1 MFFVDFDNGIYIPGK
16 IFKHMFCQTFI
27 KHYKIFNL
35 IIGHCFFYFSLKI
48 DYFDNSKKIN
58 LNSNFFDIGNLTVGA
73 DVKTKGV
80 KIGEVIEISLD
91 GDSYMAIV
99 KSSLNYDLKI
109 PLDSEFKIAN
119 NGFIGSPYI
128 EVTMGINEQYYQN
141 NDLTENNVDA
151 VSLEEI
157 INSFIFN

>member
-1 MFFVDFDNGIYIPGK
+1 MNKK
-16 IFKHMFCQTFI
+16 ISFEFI
-27 KHYKIFNL
+27 IGSIIL
-35 IIGHCFFYFSLKI
+35 IITLLSFFYISLKI
-48 DYFDNSKKIN
+48 DYFNNSKKIN
-58 LNSNFFDIGNLTVGA
+58 LNSNFFDIGDLAVGA

-80 KIGEVIEISLD
+80 KIGEVTEISLD
-91 GDSYMAIV
+91 RNSYMAIV
-99 KSSLNYDLKI
+99 ISSINYDLKI

>member
-1 MFFVDFDNGIYIPGK
+1 MNNK
-16 IFKHMFCQTFI
+16 ISFEFI
-27 KHYKIFNL
+27 IGL
-35 IIGHCFFYFSLKI
+35 IILIITILCFFYFSLKI
-48 DYFDNSKKIN
+48 DYFDNSQKIN
-58 LNSNFFDIGNLTVGA
+58 LKSNFFDIGDLTVGA

-80 KIGEVIEISLD
+80 KIGEVTEISLD
-91 GDSYMAIV
+91 RDSYMAIV
-99 KSSLNYDLKI
+99 KSSLKYDLKI

-128 EVTMGINEQYYQN
+128 EITMGINEQYYQN
-141 NDLTENNVDA
+141 NDLTEYNIDA

>member
-1 MFFVDFDNGIYIPGK
+1 MNNK
-16 IFKHMFCQTFI
+16 ISFEFI
-27 KHYKIFNL
+27 IGLL
-35 IIGHCFFYFSLKI
+35 IIIITLISFFYFSLKI
-48 DYFDNSKKIN
+48 DYFDSSKKIN
-58 LNSNFFDIGNLTVGA
+58 LNSNFFDIGDLTVGA

-80 KIGEVIEISLD
+80 KIGEVTEISLD

-119 NGFIGSPYI
+119 NGLIGSPYL
-128 EVTMGINEQYYQN
+128 EVTMGINQQYYKN

>member
-1 MFFVDFDNGIYIPGK
+1 MNKK
-16 IFKHMFCQTFI
+16 ISFEFI
-27 KHYKIFNL
+27 IGL
-35 IIGHCFFYFSLKI
+35 IILIITLVSFFYFSLKI
-48 DYFDNSKKIN
+48 DYFNNPKKIQ
-58 LNSNFFDIGNLTVGA
+58 LNSNFFDIGDLAVGA

-80 KIGEVIEISLD
+80 KIGEVTEISLD
-91 GDSYMAIV
+91 RKSYMAIV
-99 KSSLNYDLKI
+99 KTTLINDLKI

-128 EVTMGINEQYYQN
+128 EVKMGINEQYYQN

>member
-1 MFFVDFDNGIYIPGK
+1 MKNK
-16 IFKHMFCQTFI
+16 ISFEFI
-27 KHYKIFNL
+27 IGLLIL
-35 IIGHCFFYFSLKI
+35 IITLISFFYISLKI

-58 LNSNFFDIGNLTVGA
+58 LNSNFFDIGGLTVGA
-73 DVKTKGV
+73 DIKTKGV
-80 KIGEVIEISLD
+80 KIGQVTEIFLD

-141 NDLTENNVDA
+141 NDLTENNIDA

>member
-1 MFFVDFDNGIYIPGK
+1 MNNK
-16 IFKHMFCQTFI
+16 ISFEFI
-27 KHYKIFNL
+27 IGLLIL
-35 IIGHCFFYFSLKI
+35 IITLISFFYFSLKI

-58 LNSNFFDIGNLTVGA
+58 LNSNFFDIGDLSVGA

-128 EVTMGINEQYYQN
+128 EVTMGINEQYYKN

>member
-1 MFFVDFDNGIYIPGK
+1 MNNK
-16 IFKHMFCQTFI
+16 ISFEFI
-27 KHYKIFNL
+27 IGL
-35 IIGHCFFYFSLKI
+35 IILIITLISFFYFSLKI

-58 LNSNFFDIGNLTVGA
+58 LDSNFFDIGDLTVGA

-80 KIGEVIEISLD
+80 KIGEVTEISLD
-91 GDSYMAIV
+91 RKSYMAIV

-119 NGFIGSPYI
+119 NGFVGSPYI

>member
-1 MFFVDFDNGIYIPGK
+1 MKNK
-16 IFKHMFCQTFI
+16 ISFEFI
-27 KHYKIFNL
+27 IGLLIL
-35 IIGHCFFYFSLKI
+35 IITIISFFYFSLKI
-48 DYFDNSKKIN
+48 DYFDNSKKMN
-58 LNSNFFDIGNLTVGA
+58 LNSNFFDIGGLTVGA

-141 NDLTENNVDA
+141 NDLTENNIDA

>member
-1 MFFVDFDNGIYIPGK
+1 MNKK
-16 IFKHMFCQTFI
+16 ISLEF
-27 KHYKIFNL
+27 
-35 IIGHCFFYFSLKI
+35 IIGLVILIFTLISFFYFSLKI
-48 DYFDNSKKIN
+48 EYFNNANKMS
-58 LNSNFFDIGNLTVGA
+58 LNSNFFDIGDLTVGA

-80 KIGEVIEISLD
+80 KIGEVTEISLD
-91 GDSYMAIV
+91 RNTYMAIV
-99 KSSLNYDLKI
+99 KSSLKYDLEI

-128 EVTMGINEQYYQN
+128 EVTIGINEQYYKN

>member
-1 MFFVDFDNGIYIPGK
+1 MKNK
-16 IFKHMFCQTFI
+16 ISFEFI
-27 KHYKIFNL
+27 IGLLIL
-35 IIGHCFFYFSLKI
+35 IITLISFFYFSLKI
-48 DYFDNSKKIN
+48 DYFENSKKMN
-58 LNSNFFDIGNLTVGA
+58 LNSNFFDIGGLTVGA

-80 KIGEVIEISLD
+80 KIGEVTEISLD

-99 KSSLNYDLKI
+99 KSSLNYDLNI

-141 NDLTENNVDA
+141 NDFTENNVDA

>member
-1 MFFVDFDNGIYIPGK
+1 MNNK
-16 IFKHMFCQTFI
+16 ISFEF
-27 KHYKIFNL
+27 
-35 IIGHCFFYFSLKI
+35 IIGLLILVITLISFFYFSLKI

-58 LNSNFFDIGNLTVGA
+58 LNSNFFDIGGLNVGA

>member
-1 MFFVDFDNGIYIPGK
+1 MNKK
-16 IFKHMFCQTFI
+16 ISFEFI
-27 KHYKIFNL
+27 IGLLIL
-35 IIGHCFFYFSLKI
+35 IITLISFFYFSLKI

-58 LNSNFFDIGNLTVGA
+58 LNSNFFDIGDLTVGA

-119 NGFIGSPYI
+119 NGLIGSPYI

>member
-1 MFFVDFDNGIYIPGK
+1 MNNK
-16 IFKHMFCQTFI
+16 ISFEF
-27 KHYKIFNL
+27 
-35 IIGHCFFYFSLKI
+35 IIGLLILVITLISFFYFSLKI

-58 LNSNFFDIGNLTVGA
+58 LNSNFFDIGDLTVGA

-80 KIGEVIEISLD
+80 KIGEVTEISLD

-128 EVTMGINEQYYQN
+128 EVSMGINEQYYQN

>member
-1 MFFVDFDNGIYIPGK
+1 MNNK
-16 IFKHMFCQTFI
+16 ISFEFI
-27 KHYKIFNL
+27 IGLLIL
-35 IIGHCFFYFSLKI
+35 IITLISFFYFSLKI

-58 LNSNFFDIGNLTVGA
+58 LSSTFFDIGDLSVGA

-80 KIGEVIEISLD
+80 KIGEVTEISLD
-91 GDSYMAIV
+91 RNSYMAIV

-119 NGFIGSPYI
+119 NGLIGSPYI
-128 EVTMGINEQYYQN
+128 EITMGINEQYYQN

-157 INSFIFN
+157 INNFIFN

>member
-1 MFFVDFDNGIYIPGK
+1 MNKK
-16 IFKHMFCQTFI
+16 ISFEFI
-27 KHYKIFNL
+27 IGL
-35 IIGHCFFYFSLKI
+35 IILIITLLSFFYFSFKI
-48 DYFDNSKKIN
+48 DYFDNSKKMN
-58 LNSNFFDIGNLTVGA
+58 LNSNFFDIGDLTVGA

-91 GDSYMAIV
+91 RNSYMAIV

>member
-1 MFFVDFDNGIYIPGK
+1 MNKK
-16 IFKHMFCQTFI
+16 ISFEFI
-27 KHYKIFNL
+27 IGLLIL
-35 IIGHCFFYFSLKI
+35 IITLISFFYFSLKI
-48 DYFDNSKKIN
+48 DYFDNSKKIS
-58 LNSNFFDIGNLTVGA
+58 LNSNFFDIGDLTVGA

-119 NGFIGSPYI
+119 NGFIGSTYI
-128 EVTMGINEQYYQN
+128 EVIMGINEQYYQN

>member
-1 MFFVDFDNGIYIPGK
+1 MNKK
-16 IFKHMFCQTFI
+16 ISFEFI
-27 KHYKIFNL
+27 IGLLIL
-35 IIGHCFFYFSLKI
+35 IITLIFFFYFSLKI

-58 LNSNFFDIGNLTVGA
+58 LNSNFFDIGDLTVGA

>member
-1 MFFVDFDNGIYIPGK
+1 MNNK
-16 IFKHMFCQTFI
+16 ISFEF
-27 KHYKIFNL
+27 
-35 IIGHCFFYFSLKI
+35 IIGLLILVITLISFFYFSLKI

-58 LNSNFFDIGNLTVGA
+58 LNSNFFDIGGLTVGA

-119 NGFIGSPYI
+119 NGFVGSPYI

>member
-1 MFFVDFDNGIYIPGK
+1 MNKK
-16 IFKHMFCQTFI
+16 ISFEFI
-27 KHYKIFNL
+27 TGLLIL
-35 IIGHCFFYFSLKI
+35 IITLISFFYFSLKI

-58 LNSNFFDIGNLTVGA
+58 LNSNFFDIGDLTVGA

-128 EVTMGINEQYYQN
+128 EVSMGINEQYYQN

>member
-1 MFFVDFDNGIYIPGK
+1 MKNK
-16 IFKHMFCQTFI
+16 ISFEFI
-27 KHYKIFNL
+27 IGLLIL
-35 IIGHCFFYFSLKI
+35 IITLISFFYFFLKI

-58 LNSNFFDIGNLTVGA
+58 LNSDFFDIGGLTVGA
-73 DVKTKGV
+73 DVKNKGV
-80 KIGEVIEISLD
+80 KIGEVTEISLD

-128 EVTMGINEQYYQN
+128 EVSMGINEQYYQN

>member
-1 MFFVDFDNGIYIPGK
+1 MNKK
-16 IFKHMFCQTFI
+16 ISFEFI
-27 KHYKIFNL
+27 IGL
-35 IIGHCFFYFSLKI
+35 IILIITLLTFFYFSFKI

-58 LNSNFFDIGNLTVGA
+58 LNSNFFDIGDLTVGA

-91 GDSYMAIV
+91 RNSYMAIV

-109 PLDSEFKIAN
+109 PLDSVFKIAN

-157 INSFIFN
+157 INNFIFN

>member
-1 MFFVDFDNGIYIPGK
+1 MKNK
-16 IFKHMFCQTFI
+16 ISFEFI
-27 KHYKIFNL
+27 IGLLIL
-35 IIGHCFFYFSLKI
+35 IITIISFFYFSLKI

-58 LNSNFFDIGNLTVGA
+58 LNSNFFDIGDLSVGA

-80 KIGEVIEISLD
+80 KIGEVTQISLD
-91 GDSYMAIV
+91 RNSYMAIV
-99 KSSLNYDLKI
+99 KSSFNYDLNI

>member
-1 MFFVDFDNGIYIPGK
+1 MNKK
-16 IFKHMFCQTFI
+16 ISFEFI
-27 KHYKIFNL
+27 IGL
-35 IIGHCFFYFSLKI
+35 IILIITLLSFFYFSFKI
-48 DYFDNSKKIN
+48 DYFDNSKKMN
-58 LNSNFFDIGNLTVGA
+58 LNSNFFDIGDLNVGA

-91 GDSYMAIV
+91 RNSYMAIV

>member
-1 MFFVDFDNGIYIPGK
+1 MNKK
-16 IFKHMFCQTFI
+16 ISFEF
-27 KHYKIFNL
+27 
-35 IIGHCFFYFSLKI
+35 IIGLLILLITLISFLYFSLKI
-48 DYFDNSKKIN
+48 DYFNNPKKMN
-58 LNSNFFDIGNLTVGA
+58 LNSHFFDIGGLTVGA
-73 DVKTKGV
+73 DIKTKGV

-91 GDSYMAIV
+91 KNSYMALV

-141 NDLTENNVDA
+141 NDLTENNIDA

>member
-1 MFFVDFDNGIYIPGK
+1 MIKKISFEFFMG
-16 IFKHMFCQTFI
+16 
-27 KHYKIFNL
+27 L
-35 IIGHCFFYFSLKI
+35 IILIITLVSFFYFSLKI
-48 DYFDNSKKIN
+48 DYFNNSKKID
-58 LNSNFFDIGNLTVGA
+58 LISNFFDIGGLTVGA

-80 KIGEVIEISLD
+80 IIGEVTEITLD
-91 GDSYMAIV
+91 RNSYMAIV
-99 KSSLNYDLKI
+99 KSSYNYDLKI

-128 EVTMGINEQYYQN
+128 EVKMGDNQQYYQN
-141 NDLTENNVDA
+141 NDLTENNIDA

>member
-1 MFFVDFDNGIYIPGK
+1 MNNK
-16 IFKHMFCQTFI
+16 ISFEFI
-27 KHYKIFNL
+27 IGLLIL
-35 IIGHCFFYFSLKI
+35 IITLISFFYFSLKI

-58 LNSNFFDIGNLTVGA
+58 LNSNFFDIGGLTVGA

-80 KIGEVIEISLD
+80 KIGEVTEISLD

-99 KSSLNYDLKI
+99 KSSLNYDLNI

>member
-1 MFFVDFDNGIYIPGK
+1 MNKK
-16 IFKHMFCQTFI
+16 ISFEFI
-27 KHYKIFNL
+27 TGL
-35 IIGHCFFYFSLKI
+35 IILIITLVSFIYFILKI
-48 DYFDNSKKIN
+48 DYFDNSKKMN
-58 LNSNFFDIGNLTVGA
+58 LNSNFFDIGGLTIGA
-73 DVKTKGV
+73 DIKTKGV
-80 KIGEVIEISLD
+80 KIGEVTDIFLD
-91 GDSYMAIV
+91 RNSYMAIV

-128 EVTMGINEQYYQN
+128 EVTIGNNEQYYQN
-141 NDLTENNVDA
+141 NDTTENNVDA

>member
-1 MFFVDFDNGIYIPGK
+1 MNNK
-16 IFKHMFCQTFI
+16 ISFEFI
-27 KHYKIFNL
+27 IGLLIL
-35 IIGHCFFYFSLKI
+35 IITLISFFYLSLKI

-58 LNSNFFDIGNLTVGA
+58 LNSNFFDIGGLTIGA

-80 KIGEVIEISLD
+80 KIGEVTEISLD

-99 KSSLNYDLKI
+99 KSSINYDLKI

-157 INSFIFN
+157 INSFIFK

>member
-1 MFFVDFDNGIYIPGK
+1 MNKK
-16 IFKHMFCQTFI
+16 ISFEF
-27 KHYKIFNL
+27 
-35 IIGHCFFYFSLKI
+35 IIGVIILFITLISFFYFSLKI

-58 LNSNFFDIGNLTVGA
+58 LDSNFFDIGDLTVGA

-80 KIGEVIEISLD
+80 KIGEVTEISLD
-91 GDSYMAIV
+91 RKSYMAIV
-99 KSSLNYDLKI
+99 KSSLNYDLNI

>member
-1 MFFVDFDNGIYIPGK
+1 MKNK
-16 IFKHMFCQTFI
+16 ISFEFI
-27 KHYKIFNL
+27 IGLLIL
-35 IIGHCFFYFSLKI
+35 IITIISFFYFSLKI

-58 LNSNFFDIGNLTVGA
+58 LNSNFFDIGGLTVGA

-80 KIGEVIEISLD
+80 KIGEVAEISLD

-99 KSSLNYDLKI
+99 KSSLNYDLNI

>member
-1 MFFVDFDNGIYIPGK
+1 MNKK
-16 IFKHMFCQTFI
+16 ISFEFI
-27 KHYKIFNL
+27 IGLLIL
-35 IIGHCFFYFSLKI
+35 IITLISFFYFSLKI

-58 LNSNFFDIGNLTVGA
+58 LNSDFFDIGDLTVGA

>member
-1 MFFVDFDNGIYIPGK
+1 MNKK
-16 IFKHMFCQTFI
+16 ISFEFI
-27 KHYKIFNL
+27 IGL
-35 IIGHCFFYFSLKI
+35 IILIITLLSFFYFSLKI
-48 DYFDNSKKIN
+48 DYLDNSKKIN
-58 LNSNFFDIGNLTVGA
+58 LNSNFFDIGDLAVGS

-91 GDSYMAIV
+91 RNSYMAIV
-99 KSSLNYDLKI
+99 ISSINYDLKI